1 MVLTGEKEEEVDG
14 IRFSLVGL
22 LGTAAKVL
30 ARIGWLVDTCAKPK
44 GPGGP

>member
-22 LGTAAKVL
+22 LGTAKVL
-30 ARIGWLVDTCAKPK
+30 ARIGWLADTCAKPK